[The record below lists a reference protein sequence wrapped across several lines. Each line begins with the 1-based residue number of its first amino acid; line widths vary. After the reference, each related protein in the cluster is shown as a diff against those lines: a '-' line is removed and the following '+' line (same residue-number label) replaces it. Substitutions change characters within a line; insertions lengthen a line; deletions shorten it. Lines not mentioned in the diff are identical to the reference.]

1 MAKYDPLEH
10 VIYENEVLANKITD
24 LLTTT
29 VDLSNYM
36 TIDNELTQ
44 NAGMKK
50 VINRYTATGNVE
62 DLEMGEGNEDGITVS
77 FDPEEYTVGTTQGRF
92 AYFDE
97 QAMTDPM
104 VVDVGL
110 DGLAKTMV
118 NDFTTKAIA
127 EYEKATLGT
136 IPAAWSFEA
145 VVDAIAK
152 MNLEDETGL
161 FLLISP
167 ADQAAF
173 RKALKDDLK
182 YVEGY
187 VRTGYIGTVCGVP
200 VIVSKAVPKD
210 TGYLATKEAITLF
223 IKKDTEIE
231 QERDA
236 NVRKNTVYARK
247 VAVVALT
254 DATKLVK
261 LDKRAFEEVA
271 AATLATEDYNPKTEG
286 LYEITDGG
294 VYALTEDT
302 TVAEGKKY
310 YTAPEA

>member
-1 MAKYDPLEH
+1 MAGYNPLEH
-10 VIYENEVLANKITD
+10 VVYDNFVLANKITD
-24 LLTTT
+24 ILTTA

-44 NAGMKK
+44 NAGLTKT
-50 VINRYTATGNVE
+50 INRYTATGNVE
-62 DLEMGEGNEDGITVS
+62 DLKMGEGNAKGIMVG
-77 FDPEEYTVGTTQGRF
+77 FEPENYTVGTTQGRF
-92 AYFDE
+92 SYFDE
-97 QAMTDPM
+97 QAMNDPM

-118 NDFTTKAIA
+118 NDFTTKAIT
-127 EYEKATLGT
+127 EYEKASLITYPT
-136 IPAAWSFEA
+136 AWSFEA

-152 MNLEDETGL
+152 MDLEDETGL

-200 VIVSKAVPKD
+200 VIVSKAVPKA
-210 TGYLATKEAITLF
+210 TGYLATKDAITLF

-261 LDKRAFEEVA
+261 VDVGG
-271 AATLATEDYNPKTEG
+271 TEPEPTNP
-286 LYEITDGG
+286 
-294 VYALTEDT
+294 
-302 TVAEGKKY
+302 
-310 YTAPEA
+310 